1 MEVEM
6 NERLKTMMP
15 PRQHKTA
22 RGDDHDENVKKI
34 SKFKHDKWVK
44 THCINTRTIRDD
56 IITFRAFCGGGA
68 ILQVWSVF
76 PLATPCVANYILVG
90 PIPHQ
95 IEIAKCPSFHSDGF
109 VYRPAVPS
117 DLNALCA
124 IEHGSFD
131 YPMDA
136 ESFGLGSIHIA
147 LGHKHKEDGVDTYV
161 LEYSQCVVAYV
172 SVRHTPATFT
182 TYIHSL
188 AVIGA
193 VCRRGVGRELLW
205 LKITLPVDVENAVVG
220 IQLHKSFGF
229 VQKQR
234 CKKHY
239 GAMGNDGI
247 KMDLFI

>member
-1 MEVEM
+1 MFYWQ
-6 NERLKTMMP
+6 TY
-15 PRQHKTA
+15 
-22 RGDDHDENVKKI
+22 
-34 SKFKHDKWVK
+34 DKWVK
-44 THCINTRTIRDD
+44 THRINMRSIRDA

-76 PLATPCVANYILVG
+76 PLATPCLANYLLVS
-90 PIPHQ
+90 PDPHQ
-95 IEIAKCPSFHSDGF
+95 IEIAKCPSFH
-109 VYRPAVPS
+109 
-117 DLNALCA
+117 LNALCA
-124 IEHGSFD
+124 IEHGCFD

-193 VCRRGVGRELLW
+193 VR
-205 LKITLPVDVENAVVG
+205 
-220 IQLHKSFGF
+220 
-229 VQKQR
+229 
-234 CKKHY
+234 
-239 GAMGNDGI
+239 
-247 KMDLFI
+247 